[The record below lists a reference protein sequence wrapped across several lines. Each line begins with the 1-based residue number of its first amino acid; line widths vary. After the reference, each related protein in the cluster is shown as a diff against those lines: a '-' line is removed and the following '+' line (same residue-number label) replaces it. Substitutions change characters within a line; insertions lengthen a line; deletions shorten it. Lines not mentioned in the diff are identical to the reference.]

1 MRYTLLTRQSG
12 LWIMAVLA
20 TICLVYFSRIHVKS
34 LGAKPQGMILSGV
47 PQVPDSICRSMA
59 RYQSWNSCA
68 FQDWTADGKSMVV
81 ITRSGQTNQ
90 VHIVDSKKAAPRQI
104 TSFSEPVTSACVC
117 PNPSRQEMLFE
128 KDSGG
133 NENFQIFSAD
143 LNAGQ
148 PRLQTGG
155 DRATQN
161 TGALWSNAG
170 DRFAFVSNKRNGI
183 DFDIYI
189 SDLKA
194 ARLVLARP
202 GSWSCL
208 DWSPDDTRLLVERF
222 RSRTESF
229 IAVLDLE
236 SGQCT
241 PLSDTSDTV
250 SEESAVWAQDG
261 RGIFLTSDQG
271 SLFRTLRYYDCATRR
286 QTVLTRDIAWDVR
299 EIAVSRD
306 RKKLA
311 FMTNENGFSRVY
323 IMNTATLVFRELPG
337 LPLGGI
343 YHLRFDPSGGSLGM
357 TIGLPQ
363 HPEECYAVNLDDF
376 SCDRWTA
383 SSMGGLDTGA
393 LISPHLIQY
402 PTFDSLSGKPR
413 MVPCFFYRPRIG
425 DRQGPFPVI
434 ITVHGGPESQFWP
447 YFSAAI
453 QYFVN
458 ELGVAVLAPNVRG
471 SGGYGK
477 EYLQLDNGRRRED
490 AVRDIGCLLDWIAT
504 QESLDTS
511 RVCIMGG
518 SYGGYVALS
527 AMEHFG
533 SRISCGIDLYGISN
547 FVTFLEH
554 TSAYRQDLR
563 RAEYGDE
570 RDVRMRT
577 FLNAISPLSRA
588 SLIAKPLFI
597 IQGANDPRVPLEES
611 VGIAAAVRKNKG
623 AVWMLVAPDEGHG
636 FRKKANID
644 YQECLEEF
652 FLRTFLVRP

>member
-1 MRYTLLTRQSG
+1 MRQTLLTRRSG

-20 TICLVYFSRIHVKS
+20 TICLVYFSRIHFKP

-59 RYQSWNSCA
+59 RYQSWSSCA

-90 VHIVDSKKAAPRQI
+90 VYIVDSKKATPRQI
-104 TSFSEPVTSACVC
+104 TSFSEPVTSASVC
-117 PNPSRQEMLFE
+117 PKPSRQEMLFE

-143 LNAGQ
+143 LNAGK
-148 PRLQTGG
+148 PRLLTDGG
-155 DRATQN
+155 RTTQN

-170 DRFAFVSNKRNGI
+170 NRFAFASNKRNGI

-189 SDLKA
+189 SDTRT

-208 DWSPDDTRLLVERF
+208 DWSPDDTRILVERF
-222 RSRTESF
+222 RSRTESL
-229 IAVLDLE
+229 IAVLDLKN
-236 SGQCT
+236 GQCT

-250 SEESAVWAQDG
+250 SQESAVWAQGG
-261 RGIFLTSDQG
+261 RGIFLTSDEG
-271 SLFRTLRYYDCATRR
+271 SIFRTLRYYNCATRR

-299 EIAVSRD
+299 EIAISRD
-306 RKKLA
+306 RKNLA

-323 IMNTATLVFRELPG
+323 LLSVATRVFRELPG

-343 YHLRFDPSGGSLGM
+343 YHLRFDPSGVSLGM
-357 TIGLPQ
+357 TIDLPQ
-363 HPEECYAVNLDDF
+363 HPEECYAVNLNDF
-376 SCDRWTA
+376 SCDRWTT
-383 SSMGGLDTGA
+383 SSMGGLDTGT
-393 LISPHLIQY
+393 LIPPQLILY

-413 MVPCFFYRPRIG
+413 MIPCFFYLPRTG
-425 DRQGPFPVI
+425 CHKAPFPI
-434 ITVHGGPESQFWP
+434 IIMVHGGPESQFWP

-471 SGGYGK
+471 SGGYGRR
-477 EYLQLDNGRRRED
+477 YLQLDNGYKRED
-490 AVRDIGCLLDWIAT
+490 AVRDIGRLLDWTAT
-504 QESLDTS
+504 QGCLDTS
-511 RVCIMGG
+511 RVCIVGG

-527 AMEHFG
+527 AMAHFG

-554 TSAYRQDLR
+554 TSAYRRDLR

-570 RDVRMRT
+570 RDVRMRA
-577 FLNAISPLSRA
+577 FLNSISPLSQA
-588 SLIAKPLFI
+588 SRIARPLFI

-611 VGIAAAVRKNKG
+611 VGIAAAVRRSKS

-644 YQECLEEF
+644 YQECLEAF
-652 FLRTFLVRP
+652 FLRTFLTRQ